1 MDRCRFCFVTH
12 ERPSDSLY
20 VNCFF
25 FHFVWHLNSL
35 RKRAAVDEL
44 VLVVDQMLICF
55 AIGAQVGVI
64 FDFQSAFD
72 IIEAFFVDPDFK
84 LKRFG
89 FHFAHVDDAS
99 GGENSRSVKLFLERF
114 AN

>member
-12 ERPSDSLY
+12 ERPSDSLH

-25 FHFVWHLNSL
+25 FHFVGHLDGL

-114 AN
+114 AG